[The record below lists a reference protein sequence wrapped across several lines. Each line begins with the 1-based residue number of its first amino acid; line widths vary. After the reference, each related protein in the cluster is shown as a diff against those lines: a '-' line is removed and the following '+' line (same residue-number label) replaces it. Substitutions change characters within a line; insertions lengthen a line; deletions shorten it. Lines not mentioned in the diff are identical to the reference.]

1 LALDIAPKIKAGT
14 IWINCTN
21 VFDAASGF
29 GGYRESGF
37 GREGG
42 KEGLWEYVKP
52 KWEEE
57 FSETPP
63 SLASVPASTPKS
75 SPFSVPPIDRTAKM
89 YIGGRQVRPDGGY
102 STQIYDPQGQLIGEV
117 GAGNRK
123 DIRNAVEA
131 AHAAASWT
139 NATAHNRAQ
148 VLYYIAENLAVRAD
162 EFAARISQMTGVK
175 PTTAQKEV
183 DCSIKRLYTYAA
195 LADKYDGQVHH
206 TPFRNVTLAM
216 PEPLGVMGIICP
228 REMALLGFIST
239 VIPAIAMGNRVIA
252 VPSETFPLSAT
263 DFYQI
268 LETSDVPGGVLN
280 IITGDQDALAEVLA
294 NHDDVDGIW
303 YFGSKEG
310 SKLVEYASA
319 ENMKRTWVNYGKY
332 RDWFNPQHGEG
343 EIFVRHATQI
353 KNIWVPYGE

>member
-1 LALDIAPKIKAGT
+1 
-14 IWINCTN
+14 
-21 VFDAASGF
+21 
-29 GGYRESGF
+29 
-37 GREGG
+37 
-42 KEGLWEYVKP
+42 
-52 KWEEE
+52 
-57 FSETPP
+57 
-63 SLASVPASTPKS
+63 
-75 SPFSVPPIDRTAKM
+75 
-89 YIGGRQVRPDGGY
+89 
-102 STQIYDPQGQLIGEV
+102 
-117 GAGNRK
+117 
-123 DIRNAVEA
+123 
-131 AHAAASWT
+131 
-139 NATAHNRAQ
+139 
-148 VLYYIAENLAVRAD
+148 
-162 EFAARISQMTGVK
+162 MTGAN

-228 REMALLGFIST
+228 REVALLGFIST
-239 VIPAIAMGNRVIA
+239 VIPASAMGNRVIA
-252 VPSETFPLSAT
+252 VPSETFPFSAT

-280 IITGDQDALAEVLA
+280 IITGDQDALTEVLA

-310 SKLVEYASA
+310 GKLVEYASA
-319 ENMKRTWVNYGKY
+319 ENMKRTWVNHGKY

-343 EIFVRHATQI
+343 KVFLRHATQI